1 MQVALGVSS
10 RQTCAL
16 IGTKK
21 CSHGLTTRPIQTS
34 SMHFHAKI
42 HCLKTNKAAL
52 TAKSSALPRNIR
64 AAAATSSDVDQSVAT
79 HDALIRWSIE
89 DHSLPATCLQP
100 SSVEDEL
107 DRSEQA
113 FGFTASRNAAKGEVI
128 LEIPGD
134 LGVTSVDVGKDE
146 VLSTLAEGRSELVG
160 LALFLMQER
169 SRGTASAWA
178 PLLATLPSCT
188 NSPVM
193 WEDTERAELLNGSP
207 ILEEARSREAALLAE
222 WDSVQTTA
230 DTAGISLDPGT
241 FSARAFLEA
250 MSVILSAAAYLP
262 SAQCFALL
270 PLVGSIRR
278 TGSAG
283 GAVLDYDFD
292 RQSVTL
298 VTSRPYTRGQEI
310 RLYDGRPSGE
320 ILLATGSIE
329 PANPAD
335 CLILPASLV
344 AADRL
349 YSQKK
354 EILENFG
361 FTVSEDFP
369 IFEDRMATQHL
380 AYMRL
385 ARLTDPAQFIKI
397 SFEQDVIIT
406 PENEYEVLQL
416 VMADLR
422 DRMQAYPNN
431 FEDDLKD
438 LQRKDLS
445 RRQRLAAALKVS
457 EKRILRGTMDGVRR
471 RLAPIRGIPTKSG
484 TLQDPNA
491 DFKEMFDMF
500 EAIPSAPKRLFD
512 NLASWARGEDDPD
525 WEKKGG
531 GGSGRGGQQR

>member
-1 MQVALGVSS
+1 MQANLVLNSCQSYTFSSTKQCLHGVPS
-10 RQTCAL
+10 RSIQRHFFISKYNKHILETNTS
-16 IGTKK
+16 IP
-21 CSHGLTTRPIQTS
+21 TT
-34 SMHFHAKI
+34 
-42 HCLKTNKAAL
+42 
-52 TAKSSALPRNIR
+52 KSSALPRII

-79 HDALIRWSIE
+79 HDALIRWCIE
-89 DHSLPATCLQP
+89 DHSLPATNLQP
-100 SSVEDEL
+100 EIVEDDLGSNEK
-107 DRSEQA
+107 A
-113 FGFTASRNAAKGEVI
+113 FGFTASRDVAKGEVI

-134 LGVTSVDVGKDE
+134 LAVTSVDVGKDE
-146 VLSTLAEGRSELVG
+146 LLSTLAEGRSELVG

-169 SRGTASAWA
+169 SRGTTSAWA
-178 PLLATLPSCT
+178 PLLATFPAYT
-188 NSPVM
+188 NSPVL
-193 WEDTERAELLNGSP
+193 WEDTEREEILRGSP
-207 ILEEARSREAALLAE
+207 VLEEARSREAALLAE
-222 WDSVQTTA
+222 WESIQTA
-230 DTAGISLDPGT
+230 AGTAGISLDPAT
-241 FSARAFLEA
+241 FNARAFLEA
-250 MSVILSAAAYLP
+250 MSVILAAAAYLP

-270 PLVGSIRR
+270 PLVGSMRR

-298 VTSRPYTRGQEI
+298 VTSRPYTRGQEV

-320 ILLATGSIE
+320 ILLATGSLE

-349 YSQKK
+349 YAQKK
-354 EILENFG
+354 EILESFG
-361 FTVSEDFP
+361 FTNSEEFP

-422 DRMQAYPNN
+422 DRMQAYPGQY
-431 FEDDLKD
+431 EDDLKD
-438 LQRKDLS
+438 LQRRDLS

-484 TLQDPNA
+484 GLQDPNA
-491 DFKEMFDMF
+491 DFKEMFDVF
-500 EAIPSAPKRLFD
+500 ESIPTAPKRFFD
-512 NLASWARGEDDPD
+512 GLASWARGEDDPD
-525 WEKKGG
+525 WKKKSG
-531 GGSGRGGQQR
+531 GGSGGQKR

>member
-1 MQVALGVSS
+1 MQVTLGANP
-10 RQTCAL
+10 RQTCTL
-16 IGTKK
+16 LGTKT
-21 CSHGLTTRPIQTS
+21 CSNGLTSRPIQTFS
-34 SMHFHAKI
+34 LYFQRNLRY
-42 HCLKTNKAAL
+42 LKTNTTTL
-52 TAKSSALPRNIR
+52 TSKSSALPRKIK

-79 HDALIRWSIE
+79 HDALIRWCIE

-100 SSVEDEL
+100 EAVEDEL

-113 FGFTASRNAAKGEVI
+113 FGFTASRDVAKGEVI

-134 LGVTSVDVGKDE
+134 LAVTSVDVGKDE
-146 VLSTLAEGRSELVG
+146 LLSTLAEGRSELVG

-169 SRGTASAWA
+169 FRGSASAWA
-178 PLLATLPSCT
+178 PLLATLPICT

-193 WEDTERAELLNGSP
+193 WEDAVRAEFLIGSP
-207 ILEEARSREAALLAE
+207 VLEEARSRNAALVAE
-222 WDSVQTTA
+222 WDSIQTTA
-230 DTAGISLDPGT
+230 GTAGLSLDPGT
-241 FSARAFLEA
+241 FNARAFSEA
-250 MSVILSAAAYLP
+250 MSVILATAAYLP

-298 VTSRPYTRGQEI
+298 VTSRPYTRGQEV

-320 ILLATGSIE
+320 VLLATGSIE

-361 FTVSEDFP
+361 FTISEEFP

-445 RRQRLAAALKVS
+445 RRQRLAAVLKVS

-484 TLQDPNA
+484 NLQDPNA

-500 EAIPSAPKRLFD
+500 ESIPSAPKRLLD

-525 WEKKGG
+525 WKKKSGSG
-531 GGSGRGGQQR
+531 GGSGGQQR

>member
-1 MQVALGVSS
+1 MVTPSVKFSV
-10 RQTCAL
+10 
-16 IGTKK
+16 
-21 CSHGLTTRPIQTS
+21 
-34 SMHFHAKI
+34 
-42 HCLKTNKAAL
+42 
-52 TAKSSALPRNIR
+52 LPRKIR
-64 AAAATSSDVDQSVAT
+64 AATATSSDVDQSVAT
-79 HDALIRWSIE
+79 HDALIRWCIE

-100 SSVEDEL
+100 ATVEDEL

-113 FGFTASRNAAKGEVI
+113 FGFTASRDVAKGEVI

-134 LGVTSVDVGKDE
+134 LAATSVDVGKDE
-146 VLSTLAEGRSELVG
+146 LLSTLAEGRSELVG

-169 SRGTASAWA
+169 SRGSASAWA
-178 PLLATLPSCT
+178 PLLATFPSCT

-230 DTAGISLDPGT
+230 GTAGISLDPGT
-241 FSARAFLEA
+241 FNAPTFLEA

-354 EILENFG
+354 EILESFG
-361 FTVSEDFP
+361 FTVSEEFP

-438 LQRKDLS
+438 LQRNDLS
-445 RRQRLAAALKVS
+445 RRKRLAAVLKVS

-512 NLASWARGEDDPD
+512 DLMAWGRGENDPD
-525 WEKKGG
+525 WKKKSGGG
-531 GGSGRGGQQR
+531 GGSGGQQR

>member
-1 MQVALGVSS
+1 MQATLGINP
-10 RQTCAL
+10 RQCCTFSVNKTCK
-16 IGTKK
+16 IT
-21 CSHGLTTRPIQTS
+21 LTSRPIQSSTLHLRGNKLASKTNTS
-34 SMHFHAKI
+34 SPR
-42 HCLKTNKAAL
+42 
-52 TAKSSALPRNIR
+52 AKSSALPRIIA
-64 AAAATSSDVDQSVAT
+64 AAAATSSDVDQLVT
-79 HDALIRWSIE
+79 NHDALIRWCIE

-100 SSVEDEL
+100 EAVEDEL
-107 DRSEQA
+107 DRSEKA
-113 FGFTASRNAAKGEVI
+113 FGFTASRDVAKSEVI

-134 LGVTSVDVGKDE
+134 LAVTSVDVGKDE
-146 VLSTLAEGRSELVG
+146 MLSALAEGRSELVG

-169 SRGTASAWA
+169 SRGASSAWA

-188 NSPVM
+188 NSPVL
-193 WEDTERAELLNGSP
+193 WDDAERADCLNGSP
-207 ILEEARSREAALLAE
+207 VLEEARSREAALLAE
-222 WDSVQTTA
+222 WESIQTTA
-230 DTAGISLDPGT
+230 GTAGISLDSGT
-241 FSARAFLEA
+241 FNARAFLEA

-270 PLVGSIRR
+270 PLVGSLRR

-298 VTSRPYTRGQEI
+298 VSSRPYTRGQEV

-320 ILLATGSIE
+320 VLLATGSIE

-361 FTVSEDFP
+361 FTISEEFP

-438 LQRKDLS
+438 LQRNDLT
-445 RRQRLAAALKVS
+445 RRQRLAAVLKVS

-484 TLQDPNA
+484 GLQDPNA

-500 EAIPSAPKRLFD
+500 ESIPSAPKRLFD
-512 NLASWARGEDDPD
+512 SLSSWARGDEDPD
-525 WEKKGG
+525 WKKKNGG
-531 GGSGRGGQQR
+531 GGGGQQR